1 MIGIFYM
8 GWVPEGAVKSI
19 FEDVELMAY
28 VWRLWAKLC
37 S

>member
-8 GWVPEGAVKSI
+8 RWVPEGAVKSI